1 MTSADVERGGVRHL
15 ERLARWP
22 RPAGGEAETAARQ
35 YASSVL
41 GGLGF
46 TVREER
52 FSYSAF
58 PGRYAT
64 PIAGGVLGVMV
75 VAACALAL
83 RGAATA
89 AAGVLLMGAA
99 STALFARWMLA
110 DAVLTLPWLRAD
122 GVNLA
127 ATRGAAQPKVWLV
140 AHLDSKSQPVPSVV
154 RMAGVAVLALA
165 LTMAATAV
173 LLTLVGLPA
182 RMLWWG
188 ALVSGVAGA
197 CPVLASVVGAQSN
210 GAVDNAS
217 GVAAVLAAAARLGP
231 GVACGVLL
239 PSAEELGL
247 AGARAWARA
256 HTASIALNC
265 DGVDDAGALVIMYNT
280 PVPSDVIGAVRGA
293 AAAHAGGV
301 GVARVRRMP
310 LGLLTDSTA
319 LAAGGWRTVT
329 VSYGSLATLRRVHTP
344 DDSLDNLRGA
354 SIDDIADILARAA
367 EALAT

>member
-1 MTSADVERGGVRHL
+1 MTGADTERSGVRHL
-15 ERLARWP
+15 EQLARRP
-22 RPAGGEAETAARQ
+22 RPAGGTAEHEARAYAA
-35 YASSVL
+35 SVL
-41 GGLGF
+41 VTLGF
-46 TVREER
+46 AVREEP

-64 PIAGGVLGVMV
+64 PIAGGVLGATTVG
-75 VAACALAL
+75 AAALAL
-83 RGAATA
+83 AGFATA

-110 DAVLTLPWLRAD
+110 DGVLALPWLRTD

-127 ATRGAAQPKVWLV
+127 ATRGVAQPKVWLA

-154 RMAGVAVLALA
+154 RMAGVAVLSLA
-165 LTMAATAV
+165 LTLAAMAV

-188 ALVSGVAGA
+188 ALASGVVGA

-256 HTASIALNC
+256 HAPCIALNC

-280 PVPSDVIGAVRGA
+280 PVPSDVIGAVRSA
-293 AAAHAGGV
+293 AAAHTGGV
-301 GVARVRRMP
+301 GVAHVRRMP

-319 LAAGGWRTVT
+319 LAAGGWSTVT

-344 DDSLDNLRGA
+344 ADSLGNLRGT
-354 SIDDIADILARAA
+354 SIDDVAEILARAA